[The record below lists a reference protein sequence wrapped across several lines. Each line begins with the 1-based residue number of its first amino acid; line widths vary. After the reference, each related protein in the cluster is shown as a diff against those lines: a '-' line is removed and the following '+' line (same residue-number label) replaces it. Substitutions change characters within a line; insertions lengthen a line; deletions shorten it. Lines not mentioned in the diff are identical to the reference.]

1 MKVKS
6 VAMIVEVVA
15 MKVMTVVVMMDV
27 NLMIPQISHSMRQVT
42 M

>member
-1 MKVKS
+1 M
-6 VAMIVEVVA
+6 AMIVEVVA